1 MVSWTK
7 GIGDWWRDVMASWR
21 QRSGGGGLPQRGEK
35 LCKGRN
41 LRPPVAF
48 IVRGERERWGGPPRR
63 WQGADVEPNGGTMA
77 HAGFLSS
84 GTLTGGPRSR
94 FWKWRGS
101 NQYGLH
107 CSWASP
113 LNSIFYF
120 SNWIE
125 FVNYENHIFG
135 APNFTKLCNLIRQR

>member
-48 IVRGERERWGGPPRR
+48 IVGGERERGEVVPHVG
-63 WQGADVEPNGGTMA
+63 DKV
-77 HAGFLSS
+77 L
-84 GTLTGGPRSR
+84 TLTRT
-94 FWKWRGS
+94 
-101 NQYGLH
+101 
-107 CSWASP
+107 A
-113 LNSIFYF
+113 
-120 SNWIE
+120 
-125 FVNYENHIFG
+125 
-135 APNFTKLCNLIRQR
+135 APWHMPVSSVLGC